1 MSQLARQPKL
11 NKARACTPA
20 ECSGR
25 NAWPNTSVEAR
36 PNGKA
41 PGRRGALAYH
51 APHRPG
57 TSPSAPPH
65 LER

>member
-1 MSQLARQPKL
+1 MLARFSPSAGL
-11 NKARACTPA
+11 R
-20 ECSGR
+20 
-25 NAWPNTSVEAR
+25 PNTSVEAR

-41 PGRRGALAYH
+41 ARPPRAVAYH
-51 APHRPG
+51 APVGRA